1 MMRQLLAAIV
11 VLVVLAA
18 VALVLFARGTIGGD
32 ALRRT
37 LEAQLT
43 TRLGRPVTIG
53 SLGASFF
60 PRVAIEL
67 HGVSIGQPAEA
78 TIGQVS
84 IVTGLR
90 GLLSK
95 RVEDAQLIVSDAR
108 MPAAMVAGLAGGA
121 SSGGAPAGDGVT
133 IVSVRTLALRDVEV
147 IVGSRSVKLDL
158 ESSMDGDRLDV
169 SSLEL
174 RSNGTDL
181 KATGALTSIK
191 ALQGSFTATAEPLNV
206 DELLGIGA
214 GLSSPG
220 GESARDGPSVDM
232 TVKLTAPRGELSG
245 YAFTDLSST
254 LHVVRQQIAL
264 DPLRL
269 GIFGGRFDGRLR
281 VTPAA
286 AAQELAIDGL
296 VTGINVSTL
305 LQQTRGSSSMSGT
318 MSGSL
323 SLASR
328 GTTSSEM
335 VKGAHGNGT
344 MTIADGKI
352 PGLDLVRAVVLAFGK
367 PNGAPA
373 QGSGSAFS
381 RIAGSFALAGEVLRA
396 ENITFASRDF
406 DMGGALV
413 VRLPAGAL
421 DMHANVVLSRE
432 LTAQAGTDLRRYAQQ
447 DGRIV
452 LPATIGGTL
461 ASPRVSIDVAAVLNR
476 AIQNEIQRRLKGLFR

>member
-1 MMRQLLAAIV
+1 MRKLLAAIAI
-11 VLVVLAA
+11 LVVLAA
-18 VALVLFARGTIGGD
+18 VVLVLVGRGAIGGD

-43 TRLGRPVTIG
+43 TRLGEPVTIG

-67 HGVSIGQPAEA
+67 HDISIGQPVKA
-78 TIGQVS
+78 TLGQVS

-95 RVEDAQLIVSDAR
+95 RVEDAELIVSDGR
-108 MPAAMVAGLAGGA
+108 LPAEMVTALAGGA
-121 SSGGAPAGDGVT
+121 SPGGAESAGGVT
-133 IVSVRTLALRDVEV
+133 IVSVRTLAFRHVEA
-147 IVGSRSVKLDL
+147 IVGPRSVMLDL
-158 ESSMDGDRLDV
+158 ESSVDGDRLDIT
-169 SSLEL
+169 SLEL
-174 RSNGTDL
+174 RSKGTDL
-181 KATGALTSIK
+181 KAKGALTSIA
-191 ALQGSFTATAEPLNV
+191 ALQGTFTATAEPLDV
-206 DELLGIGA
+206 DELLAIGA
-214 GLSSPG
+214 GLSGSGPG
-220 GESARDGPSVDM
+220 NPAAARPVDI
-232 TVKLTAPRGELSG
+232 TVTVSAPRGTMSG
-245 YAFTDLSST
+245 YAFEELSST
-254 LHVVRQQIAL
+254 LHVKERQLAL

-269 GIFGGRFDGRLR
+269 RIFGGSFDGRFT

-286 AAQELAIDGL
+286 GAQELGIDGR
-296 VTGINVSTL
+296 VTGIDVSTL

-335 VKGAHGNGT
+335 VKAAHGTGT
-344 MTIADGKI
+344 LTIADGKI

-373 QGSGSAFS
+373 QGSGSAFT

-396 ENITFASRDF
+396 ENIKFESRDF
-406 DMGGALV
+406 DMAGALV

-476 AIQNEIQRRLKGLFR
+476 ALQNEIRRRLEGLFR